1 MLYNI
6 EERFLVVQINLIF
19 RSLTLVVCGFPEN
32 PTLFNLIT
40 GNKVNKVCGGVWW
53 AATEV
58 EDEENK
64 VYFGTDGSFGA
75 ELVILN
81 HLLNCCFITQSS
93 SRRIACLVA
102 A

>member
-1 MLYNI
+1 
-6 EERFLVVQINLIF
+6 V
-19 RSLTLVVCGFPEN
+19 FPEN
-32 PTLFNLIT
+32 PTLFDLVM
-40 GNKVNKVCGGVWW
+40 GNKVNKVCGGVRRV
-53 AATEV
+53 ATEV
-58 EDEENK
+58 EEKENK
-64 VYFGTDGSFGA
+64 VYFGADGSFGA